1 MAFIQV
7 RASGKVE
14 SFVSY
19 NDPKIKQKYFTVTR
33 DDDNKYHIM
42 FSDKAAVDMLFSD
55 RSDLATSN
63 QCLEPMLTITSERS
77 CMLTFWDPKVR
88 EYVATGFAFY
98 AELKNYTGGSGTN
111 YDPDNNTLSQLF
123 TYRV

>member
-14 SFVSY
+14 SFLSY
-19 NDPKIKQKYFTVTR
+19 NDPKIKQKHFTVTR
-33 DDDNKYHIM
+33 NDDNSYQIA
-42 FSDKAAVDMLFSD
+42 FSDKAPVDMLFSD

-63 QCLEPMLTITSERS
+63 QCLEPVLTITSERS
-77 CMLTFWDPKVR
+77 CMLTFWDPRVR
-88 EYVATGFAFY
+88 KYVATGFAFY
-98 AELKNYTGGSGTN
+98 PELKHYTSGSGTN
-111 YDPDNNTLSQLF
+111 YNPDDNTLGQLF